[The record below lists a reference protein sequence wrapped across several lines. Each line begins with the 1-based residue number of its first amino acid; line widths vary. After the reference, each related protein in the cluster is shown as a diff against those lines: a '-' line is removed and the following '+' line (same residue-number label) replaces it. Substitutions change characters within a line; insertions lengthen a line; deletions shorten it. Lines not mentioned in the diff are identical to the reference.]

1 MDFQFARLTGEEPS
15 SELELQGS
23 WEDSAGEDA
32 NFILALT
39 DLTAILTVPSCLNAA
54 RTVQWCCTRREPR
67 GGQCSLQGQITH
79 SNNGAAVV
87 SHNNAGKVSEMR

>member
-67 GGQCSLQGQITH
+67 GG
-79 SNNGAAVV
+79 
-87 SHNNAGKVSEMR
+87 MRRL